1 MEGLSSA
8 CLKVRKA
15 TEQARGDQV
24 RPQARLDEV
33 SQGRNSNKL
42 LAIKEG
48 QLLFRGGQ
56 GSEIRA
62 RWKAKLQFP
71 AESTRCR
78 AWHRSERDQHEEE
91 KEEKEKEKKE
101 KKRRKRKEREKR
113 ERREEKKRKKEK
125 PKKKEKKKRKREEKE
140 KKEKEKE
147 RERKRKKEKKR
158 KNSPARS
165 LCLMDLAR
173 DCGKREVLPRLM
185 RDENEG

>member
-1 MEGLSSA
+1 MEGLRSA

-56 GSEIRA
+56 GSGIRA

-101 KKRRKRKEREKR
+101 KRRKRKEREKR

-125 PKKKEKKKRKREEKE
+125 PKKKEKKREREKKKRRKR
-140 KKEKEKE
+140 E
-147 RERKRKKEKKR
+147 RERKRKKEKERGRKR
-158 KNSPARS
+158 KKEKKRMSSPAKS
-165 LCLMDLAR
+165 LCLMEPAETAEK
-173 DCGKREVLPRLM
+173 KRSPA
-185 RDENEG
+185 

>member
-1 MEGLSSA
+1 MPCPRELLPYVLKNLNLDQDSQAKLEGLRSA

-101 KKRRKRKEREKR
+101 KKRRKRKERE
-113 ERREEKKRKKEK
+113 
-125 PKKKEKKKRKREEKE
+125 EKE
-140 KKEKEKE
+140 EKEKEKE
-147 RERKRKKEKKR
+147 RKRKRET
-158 KNSPARS
+158 AR
-165 LCLMDLAR
+165 
-173 DCGKREVLPRLM
+173 LPKASA
-185 RDENEG
+185 